1 MKPIVAAICF
11 AIASSMF
18 AQNEEQTV
26 NSSFYFNPE
35 IIVGFTTEANSD
47 FPDRGLQSSLFLNFG
62 WYNQSNVNEWAKQL
76 NYPKTGLSLGIAD
89 YGNSEKLGQSFSLMP
104 FAEFKIFKRW
114 NLHSGIGISYM
125 NTLYDEINNPFN
137 QAITTHLNWSFRAF
151 MFYDLFKDDKLDW
164 KVGLG
169 YNHSSN
175 GHTRLPNQG
184 FNSFLAS
191 VSANFNLTN
200 ENSNEPLDTNKS
212 PKTVQ
217 WYFSSRF
224 DIGQNVLSEIYN
236 DKKEVYS
243 VAFSAGKIINKT
255 FKLGAGFYYRFYE
268 NYYDY
273 IKEEEE
279 LIVSQYPELKDHP
292 FLNAANFGVF
302 ATSELLLGHIGFEF
316 DIGFNF
322 HKPFYKIDWKLNQ
335 GYSYENGQGETI
347 VVLGELD
354 DYYKLKKLVSSRL
367 GLKYYLTNNNNEPK
381 HNVFVGA
388 HINANLGQADF
399 TACILKIMNKKC
411 IFKTCSY

>member
-1 MKPIVAAICF
+1 MKLVVAAICF
-11 AIASSMF
+11 TIASSMF

-26 NSSFYFNPE
+26 NTSFYFNPE
-35 IIVGFTTEANSD
+35 FVLGFTTEANSD
-47 FPDRGLQSSLFLNFG
+47 FSDRGLQSGLFLNFG
-62 WYNQSNVNEWAKQL
+62 WQNQSNENEWAKQL
-76 NYPKTGLSLGIAD
+76 NYLKTGISFGVTD

-104 FAEFKIFKRW
+104 FAEFKVFKRW
-114 NLHSGIGISYM
+114 NLHSGIGVSYM
-125 NTLYDEINNPFN
+125 NTLYHDVNNPFN

-151 MFYDLFKDDKLDW
+151 MYYDVFADDKLDW

-191 VSANFNLTN
+191 VSANLYSKNDK
-200 ENSNEPLDTNKS
+200 SDEPLNTTKS
-212 PKTVQ
+212 PRTVQ

-224 DIGQNVLSEIYN
+224 DIGQNVLSEVFN

-255 FKLGAGFYYRFYE
+255 FKFGAGFYYRFYE
-268 NYYDY
+268 HYYDY
-273 IKEEEE
+273 IKNEEE
-279 LIVSQYPELKDHP
+279 LIVSDYPELAEHP
-292 FLNAANFGVF
+292 FMNASNFGVF
-302 ATSELLLGHIGFEF
+302 ASSELLLGHIGFEF
-316 DIGFNF
+316 DIGFNI

-335 GYSYENGQGETI
+335 GYSYQSGENTV

-354 DYYKLKKLVSSRL
+354 DYYKLKKTVSSRL
-367 GLKYYLTNNNNEPK
+367 GLKYYLINNNDEPK
-381 HNVFVGA
+381 HNAFVGA

-399 TACILKIMNKKC
+399 TALTLGYVYRFEQKQ
-411 IFKTCSY
+411 

>member
-1 MKPIVAAICF
+1 MKPIFAAICF

-18 AQNEEQTV
+18 SQNEEQKV
-26 NSSFYFNPE
+26 NVSFYFNPE
-35 IIVGFTTEANSD
+35 IVVGFTAEANSD
-47 FPDRGLQSSLFLNFG
+47 FPDRGLQSGLFLNFG
-62 WYNQSNVNEWAKQL
+62 WHNKSNDNEWAKQL
-76 NYPKTGLSLGIAD
+76 NYPKNGISFGVTD

-104 FAEFKIFKRW
+104 FAEFKVFKRW
-114 NLHSGIGISYM
+114 NLHSGIGFSYM
-125 NTLYDEINNPFN
+125 NTLYDTINNPFN

-151 MFYDLFKDDKLDW
+151 MFYDIFTDDKLNW

-191 VSANFNLTN
+191 VSANLY
-200 ENSNEPLDTNKS
+200 SKKDKSDVPLNTTKS
-212 PKTVQ
+212 PRTVQ

-224 DIGQNVLSEIYN
+224 DIGQNVLSEVFN

-268 NYYDY
+268 HYYDY
-273 IKEEEE
+273 IKNEEE
-279 LIVSQYPELKDHP
+279 LIVSDYPELAEHP
-292 FLNAANFGVF
+292 FMNASNFGMF

-316 DIGFNF
+316 DIGFNI

-335 GYSYENGQGETI
+335 GYSYQSGENTV

-354 DYYKLKKLVSSRL
+354 DYYKLKKTVSSRL
-367 GLKYYLTNNNNEPK
+367 GLKYYLTNNNDEPK
-381 HNVFVGA
+381 HNAFVGA

-399 TACILKIMNKKC
+399 TALTLGYVYRFEQKH
-411 IFKTCSY
+411 